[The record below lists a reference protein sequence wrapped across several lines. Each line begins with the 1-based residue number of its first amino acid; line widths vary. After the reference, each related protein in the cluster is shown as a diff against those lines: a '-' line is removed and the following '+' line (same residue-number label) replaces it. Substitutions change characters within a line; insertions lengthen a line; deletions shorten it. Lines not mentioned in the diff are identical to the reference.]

1 MEVQGMTLDW
11 FQPEGI
17 YALVMIATFAIGTF
31 ALKLPIA
38 IAMCGASILGAL
50 IAGYGVPVRHLV
62 EGMFGYIDTILII
75 ATAMIFMKSV
85 QAVGLLE
92 AIAAWCI
99 RKFRDRPL
107 LLSWGVTFLI
117 MIPGMLT
124 GSSTACCLTTG
135 ALIAPILMHLGVPR
149 VKTGAL
155 IAIAA
160 ILGMIAPPINI
171 PVMIIGGGI
180 DMPYIGFT
188 IPLLAATIPPA
199 IFVAMLLA
207 WPSLKKK
214 EGRDEAAL
222 ERELVRMS
230 SIPLT
235 FRLCIPFIVLMVLM
249 SGEQL
254 FPQVFPSLGMPLQFL
269 IATASIFF
277 TGRRWNALASAT
289 EAIRDVLPVLGILMG
304 VGMFIQVM
312 TLNGVRGFV
321 VLSALSIPQWALYFS
336 IVVSFLLFGTISSFG
351 AASVLGVPF
360 MFAML
365 SKDQIIVAS
374 ALSLI
379 TGVGDMVPPTA
390 LAGIF
395 AAQVVGE
402 QNYFKI
408 LKLCLIPALFILS
421 WGIFIIAF
429 SEPLASLL
437 RF

>member
-1 MEVQGMTLDW
+1 MTLDF

-17 YALVMIATFAIGTF
+17 YALVMIAAF
-31 ALKLPIA
+31 ALGAFALHLPIA
-38 IAMCGASILGAL
+38 IAMSGAAVLGAL
-50 IAGYGVPVRHLV
+50 IAGYGIPVRHLV

-92 AIAAWCI
+92 SVAAWGI
-99 RKFRDRPL
+99 RKFRNQPL
-107 LLSWGVTFLI
+107 LLSLGVTLLI
-117 MIPGMLT
+117 MFPGMLT

-135 ALIAPILMHLGVPR
+135 ALVAPILMHLGVSR

-160 ILGMIAPPINI
+160 LLGMIAPPINI

-180 DMPYIGFT
+180 DMPYVGFT

-199 IFVAMLLA
+199 IFTAMLLA
-207 WPSLKKK
+207 WPSLRKK

-222 ERELVRMS
+222 EKELARMS
-230 SIPLT
+230 SVPLT
-235 FRLCIPFIVLMVLM
+235 PRLCIPFIVLVALM
-249 SGEQL
+249 AGEQL
-254 FPQVFPSLGMPLQFL
+254 FPKIFPFLGMPLQFL
-269 IATASIFF
+269 IASASALL
-277 TGRRWNALASAT
+277 TGRRWNMIDTAT
-289 EAIRDVLPVLGILMG
+289 EAVRDALPVLGILMG

-321 VLSALSIPQWALYFS
+321 VLSALSIPEWALYLS
-336 IVVSFLLFGTISSFG
+336 IAVSLPAFGAISSFG

-360 MFAML
+360 MFALL
-365 SKDQIIVAS
+365 SKDQIILAS

-379 TGVGDMVPPTA
+379 ASLGDLMPPTA

-395 AAQVVGE
+395 AGQVVGE
-402 QNYFKI
+402 NNYFRI
-408 LKLCLIPALFILS
+408 LKLCLIPSLAIVL
-421 WGIFIIAF
+421 WGIFFIAHAG
-429 SEPLASLL
+429 PLASLL

>member
-1 MEVQGMTLDW
+1 MTLDW
-11 FQPEGI
+11 FLPEGI
-17 YALVMIATFAIGTF
+17 YALVMITAF
-31 ALKLPIA
+31 ALGAFALSLPIA
-38 IAMCGASILGAL
+38 IAMSGAAVLGAL
-50 IAGYGVPVRHLV
+50 LAGYGFPVRHLV

-99 RKFRDRPL
+99 RKFRHQPL
-107 LLSWGVTFLI
+107 LLSIGVTLLI
-117 MIPGMLT
+117 MFPGMLT

-135 ALIAPILMHLGVPR
+135 ALIAPILMQLGVSR

-155 IAIAA
+155 IAVAA
-160 ILGMIAPPINI
+160 LLGMIAPPINI

-180 DMPYIGFT
+180 DMPYVGFT

-199 IFVAMLLA
+199 IFAAMLLA
-207 WPSLKKK
+207 WPSLRVK

-222 ERELVRMS
+222 EKELARMS
-230 SIPLT
+230 AVPLT
-235 FRLCIPFIVLMVLM
+235 PRLCTPFIVLVILMV
-249 SGEQL
+249 GEQL
-254 FPQVFPSLGMPLQFL
+254 FPQIFPSLGMPLQFL
-269 IATASIFF
+269 IASASAFL
-277 TGRRWNALASAT
+277 TGQRLNFLDSAT
-289 EAIRDVLPVLGILMG
+289 EAIRDALPVLGILMG

-321 VLSALSIPQWALYFS
+321 VLSALSIPEWALYLS
-336 IVVSFLLFGTISSFG
+336 IAVSIPLFGAISSFG

-360 MFAML
+360 MFAL
-365 SKDQIIVAS
+365 LAKDQIIVAA

-379 TGVGDMVPPTA
+379 ASLGDLVPPTA

-395 AAQVVGE
+395 AGQVVGE

-408 LKLCLIPALFILS
+408 LKLCLIPSLVIVS
-421 WGIFIIAF
+421 WGIFFIAYAG
-429 SEPLASLL
+429 PLASLL

>member
-1 MEVQGMTLDW
+1 MTLDW
-11 FQPEGI
+11 FFPEGI
-17 YALVMIATFAIGTF
+17 YALVMIAAFALGAF

-38 IAMCGASILGAL
+38 IAMSGAAVLGAL
-50 IAGYGVPVRHLV
+50 TAGYGIPVRHLV

-92 AIAAWCI
+92 AIAARCI
-99 RKFRDRPL
+99 RKFRDQPL
-107 LLSWGVTFLI
+107 LLSLGVTLLI
-117 MIPGMLT
+117 MLPGMLT

-160 ILGMIAPPINI
+160 LLGMIAPPVNI

-180 DMPYIGFT
+180 DMPYVGFT

-199 IFVAMLLA
+199 IFAAMLLA
-207 WPSLKKK
+207 WPSLRKK

-222 ERELVRMS
+222 EKELALMNAV
-230 SIPLT
+230 PLT
-235 FRLCIPFIVLMVLM
+235 LRLCTPFIVLVVLM

-254 FPQVFPSLGMPLQFL
+254 FPQVFPFLGMPLQFL
-269 IATASIFF
+269 IASISVIF
-277 TGRRWNALASAT
+277 TGRRWNFFSSAS
-289 EAIRDVLPVLGILMG
+289 EAIRDALPVMGILMG
-304 VGMFIQVM
+304 VGMFIQIM

-321 VLSALSIPQWALYFS
+321 VLSALSIPEWALYLS
-336 IVVSFLLFGTISSFG
+336 IPISLILFGAISSFG
-351 AASVLGVPF
+351 SASVLGVPF

-365 SKDQIIVAS
+365 AKDQIIMAS

-379 TGVGDMVPPTA
+379 VSLGDLTPPTA

-395 AAQVVGE
+395 AGHVVGE

-408 LKLCLIPALFILS
+408 LKLCLIPALAIAL
-421 WGIFIIAF
+421 WGIFFIAYAG
-429 SEPLASLL
+429 PLASLL